1 MKRDVVLFD
10 LDGTLANTAPDLAL
24 ALEALRPPESPPL
37 DRDRIRRATAVGTR
51 ALLSEGLG
59 IAPGMDGYE
68 AARAAFLAHY
78 DRLIGQATVLNPGIA
93 TVLDALDGHGRAWG
107 VVTNKPERLARRVL
121 EALDL
126 HGRARCLVG
135 GDTAARS
142 KPHPDPLLHACALLG
157 VTPERCIY
165 VGDDQGDVDA
175 ARAARMP
182 VLAVAFG
189 YAPPEEAAG
198 FGADGLLA
206 TPADLLAWVL

>member
-1 MKRDVVLFD
+1 MKYDVVLFD

-24 ALEALRPPESPPL
+24 ALEALRAPGSPPL
-37 DRDRIRRATAVGTR
+37 DRERIRRATAIGTR
-51 ALLSEGLG
+51 ALLWEGLG
-59 IAPGMDGYE
+59 IEPGMAGYE
-68 AARAAFLAHY
+68 AARGAFLAHY
-78 DRLIGQATVLNPGIA
+78 DRLIGQATELNPGIA
-93 TVLDALDGHGRAWG
+93 PVLDTLDDRGLPWG

-157 VTPERCIY
+157 VAPARCVY
-165 VGDDQGDVDA
+165 VGDDQGDVEA
-175 ARAARMP
+175 ARAAGMP
-182 VLAVAFG
+182 ALAAAFG
-189 YAPPEEAAG
+189 YATPEEAAG

-206 TPADLLAWVL
+206 TPADLLLRVL

>member
-24 ALEALRPPESPPL
+24 ALEVLRAPGSPPL

-51 ALLSEGLG
+51 ALLREGLG
-59 IAPGMDGYE
+59 IEPGMDGYE
-68 AARAAFLAHY
+68 AARATFLGHY

-93 TVLDALDGHGRAWG
+93 VVLDALDDNGVPWG
-107 VVTNKPERLARRVL
+107 VVTNKAERLARRVL
-121 EALDL
+121 QALDL

-142 KPHPDPLLHACALLG
+142 KPHPDPLLHACTLLG
-157 VTPERCIY
+157 VTPERCVY

-175 ARAARMP
+175 ARAAHMP

-198 FGADGLLA
+198 FGADGLLL
-206 TPADLLAWVL
+206 TPADLLAWIL